1 MRGTR
6 GITTA
11 KKENSLDRSICPR
24 PFTVPMKIGFVV
36 DRVSRQAGGLFQ
48 SVRRLAQSLG
58 VMDGEVRAFGIK
70 DADSVADLAEWQPVP
85 VQTFPSQ
92 GLRAW
97 GYSNQLLSA
106 LLVADLDVLLTH
118 GLWKYSSLA
127 SQQWHRRSGRPYIV
141 HPHGMLAKWALKNSK
156 WKKRIAGMLYEDRHL
171 RDAACLR
178 ALCDAEAQSIRDYGL
193 RNPVCVIP
201 NGIDLPDSQVV
212 RHAPWSGG
220 AADGKVLL
228 HLGRLHP
235 KKNLL
240 ALIDAWATI
249 RRTTKSRDWLL
260 VIAGWDEGGYK
271 ALLQRRARDLGI
283 ENNVHFSEP
292 LFGEE
297 KAAAYQKADAFV
309 LPSLSEGLP
318 MAVLEAWAF
327 AKPVLITPECNL
339 PEGFAANAAIQIG
352 TASDSIRPGL
362 FSLFEMSNA
371 ERIEMGARGRAL
383 AAERFAWPAIGE
395 EMKRVCEWVIGGGP
409 APASV
414 RFN

>member
-1 MRGTR
+1 
-6 GITTA
+6 
-11 KKENSLDRSICPR
+11 
-24 PFTVPMKIGFVV
+24 MKIGFVV
-36 DRVSRQAGGLFQ
+36 DRVSRRAGGLFE

-58 VMDGEVRAFGIK
+58 VTGCEVRAFGIE
-70 DADSVADLAEWQPVP
+70 DADTAADLAEWQPVP
-85 VQTFPSQ
+85 VQTFHSQ

-127 SQQWHRRSGRPYIV
+127 SQQWHRRTGRPYIV
-141 HPHGMLAKWALKNSK
+141 HSHGMLEKWALKNSK
-156 WKKRIAGMLYEDRHL
+156 WKKRIAALLYEDRHL
-171 RDAACLR
+171 RDATCLR

-201 NGIDLPDSQVV
+201 NGIDVVDAQVARSV
-212 RHAPWSGG
+212 PWSGG
-220 AADGKVLL
+220 AVDGKVLL

-249 RRTTKSRDWLL
+249 KRDAKSRDWLL
-260 VIAGWDEGGYK
+260 MIAGWDEGGYK
-271 ALLQRRARDLGI
+271 ALLRRRARDLGI
-283 ENNVHFSEP
+283 EDNVHFSKAI
-292 LFGEE
+292 FGEE
-297 KAAAYQKADAFV
+297 KAAAYQTADAFV

-318 MAVLEAWAF
+318 MVVLEAWAYG
-327 AKPVLITPECNL
+327 KPVLMTPECNL
-339 PEGFAANAAIQIG
+339 PEGFAANAALRIG
-352 TASDSIRPGL
+352 TTSDAIATGL
-362 FSLFEMSNA
+362 RKLFAMSDA
-371 ERIEMGARGRAL
+371 ERIEMGARGRTL

-409 APASV
+409 VPASV